1 MDLKGLVSD
10 PKFKALPPDR
20 QAALLTE
27 AGASPALITAIT
39 GQSVMSETPKFQQPL
54 SIADSLP
61 AGMREGA
68 KAVGEYLP
76 DLPSPETL
84 TDLIPGIA
92 GTVGAITT
100 TPAGGAV
107 AAGVGE
113 GVRQGIRKSVGAAPA
128 TGFVQDQLG
137 LDPNSPTAV
146 AAGIAAETL
155 GAGAMN
161 RLGKFLGG
169 TVAPKLRAWALKTY
183 ARGLAPGDTAAEAEM
198 IKRLTP
204 IQDDLPIGTR
214 KRINRVA
221 AEKARTAGEDVR
233 SVYTDPANADTP
245 ASYNDAITRLRT
257 ARADPKIVAREATID
272 PITTPPTYVPPD
284 IVDEPLYRAHSAQ
297 LRALTSAEY
306 KGRLP
311 DRFGMPQDITVQ
323 DLFNR
328 RQSLGEQAK
337 RRSQKAFPL
346 GRPRGANLPPAVQAL
361 KESRAGVGDTL
372 HSLTTT
378 PVKAA
383 SGKML
388 SGKQADEFYNA
399 WKSVDEGSPEST
411 NILTRWLLARMIPG
425 RMGTAAGAAASQ
437 GLLIRSLSAQQARS
451 LAAALHAG
459 DDQAALNIFRTAAS
473 ALNVPNEE

>member
-1 MDLKGLVSD
+1 MDLKGLVAD
-10 PKFKALPPDR
+10 PKFKALPPER
-20 QAALLTE
+20 QAALLTQ

-39 GQSVMSETPKFQQPL
+39 GQSVMSETPAFQQSL
-54 SIADSLP
+54 SITDFLP
-61 AGMREGA
+61 TGMKEGV
-68 KAVGEYLP
+68 KAVDFP
-76 DLPSPETL
+76 DGPSPETL
-84 TDLIPGIA
+84 TDLIPGVAGAVGAIA
-92 GTVGAITT
+92 GTPAVGA
-100 TPAGGAV
+100 A

-113 GVRQGIRKSVGAAPA
+113 GVRQLVRKSVGAAPA
-128 TGFVQDQLG
+128 TGFVQDKLG
-137 LDPNSPTAV
+137 LDPNSPEAV
-146 AAGIAAETL
+146 ATGIAAETL
-155 GAGAMN
+155 GAGAVN
-161 RLGKFLGG
+161 KLGKFLGG
-169 TVAPKLRAWALKTY
+169 TVAPKLREWALKTY

-198 IKRLTP
+198 IKRLAP

-221 AEKARTAGEDVR
+221 SDRARTAGEDVR
-233 SVYTDPANADTP
+233 SVYTNPANADTP
-245 ASYNDAITRLRT
+245 ASYNDAIARLRAT
-257 ARADPKIVAREATID
+257 RSDPKIVAREATID
-272 PITTPPTYVPPD
+272 PVTTPPTYVPPD
-284 IVDEPLYRAHSAQ
+284 VIDEPLYRAHNTQ

-311 DRFGMPQDITVQ
+311 DRLGTPQDITVQ

-346 GRPRGANLPPAVQAL
+346 GRPRGANLPPAVQSL
-361 KESRAGVGDTL
+361 KEARAGVSDTL

-378 PVKAA
+378 PVKAG

-388 SGKQADEFYNA
+388 SGQQADEFYNA

-437 GLLIRSLSAQQARS
+437 GLLIRSMSAQQARS
-451 LAAALHAG
+451 LAGALRSG
-459 DDQAALNIFRTAAS
+459 NDQAAVNILRATAS